1 MTEPAALPRADYLAQ
16 MAAQATANE
25 HAAVAKVREWGG
37 AAHLRTLASHRL
49 ARGARRAA
57 QLGLLI
63 RQGARFVLIEP
74 LI

>member
-1 MTEPAALPRADYLAQ
+1 MSDPAAMPRAEYLAQ

-37 AAHLRTLASHRL
+37 AASRHTLAKNRL
-49 ARGARRAA
+49 ARGARRAVH
-57 QLGLLI
+57 LSLLVQ
-63 RQGARFVLIEP
+63 QGSRFVLPDP

>member
-1 MTEPAALPRADYLAQ
+1 MPRAEYLAQ

-37 AAHLRTLASHRL
+37 AATRHTLAQSRL
-49 ARGARRAA
+49 ARGARRAV
-57 QLGLLI
+57 QLHLLV
-63 RQGARFVLIEP
+63 RQGSRFVLPDP

>member
-1 MTEPAALPRADYLAQ
+1 MSNPAAIPRADYLAQ

-37 AAHLRTLASHRL
+37 AASRHTLARSRL
-49 ARGARRAA
+49 ARGARRAV
-57 QLGLLI
+57 QLRLLV
-63 RQGARFVLIEP
+63 RQGSRFVLPDP